1 MGVGHSDCG
10 LGRAGVSARRLG
22 SWAAGQLTV
31 LVTLPVA
38 GQYQLRRLCCDDLAS
53 SLVVHHLI
61 MFWRHTASD
70 LKGNQCIVLKCHT
83 TSRCRTWQEVSLQ
96 RGKSNL
102 QEQLNTEQLLAS
114 VGSACDP
121 DRLAGAVSRADPADK
136 VMDQRGAGHLG
147 LTMYL
152 YIVRHCPPPHRC
164 YLIPQPSLAATWR
177 PG

>member
-1 MGVGHSDCG
+1 
-10 LGRAGVSARRLG
+10 
-22 SWAAGQLTV
+22 
-31 LVTLPVA
+31 
-38 GQYQLRRLCCDDLAS
+38 
-53 SLVVHHLI
+53 

-136 VMDQRGAGHLG
+136 VMDQLDSVVQGTL
-147 LTMYL
+147 
-152 YIVRHCPPPHRC
+152 V
-164 YLIPQPSLAATWR
+164 
-177 PG
+177 